1 MYTSLYPPPRPGHIA
16 IPWVWMCACKCVTK
30 YKHAHI
36 HMYICTHGCT
46 CIYNYLHLCA
56 HMYTHTYTYAH
67 WFTCIPKHTCRSVHV
82 NSWERESSRQKR
94 LWASSVPLWIRRA
107 MVYWGALKSV
117 AGRLR
122 EVILTTCSIQVSTCV
137 YVHIHR
143 SAYICLWEVGVY
155 ACICMYVYVYC
166 LDLCLYMCTNEHI
179 HIDTKVH
186 LNRHKYTHV
195 EHNTQAHMGTYSI
208 HLQTHMHTKYTC
220 ICTYIQLHHVCVCTH
235 SCIHVYAFMCIMG
248 RDVHQICTC
257 RYKHTCDHAWTQTF
271 DTALAYGQTYTD
283 TNKCMCM
290 HVNGHTHSD
299 IYVYAQ
305 LDH

>member
-1 MYTSLYPPPRPGHIA
+1 MSQQCALVNKKGNGILGCIKECGRQVEGSYPHHLLYSG
-16 IPWVWMCACKCVTK
+16 KYLCV
-30 YKHAHI
+30 
-36 HMYICTHGCT
+36 
-46 CIYNYLHLCA
+46 CA
-56 HMYTHTYTYAH
+56 HTQICIHLSMRSWSVCMY
-67 WFTCIPKHTCRSVHV
+67 
-82 NSWERESSRQKR
+82 
-94 LWASSVPLWIRRA
+94 L
-107 MVYWGALKSV
+107 
-117 AGRLR
+117 
-122 EVILTTCSIQVSTCV
+122 
-137 YVHIHR
+137 
-143 SAYICLWEVGVY
+143 YI
-155 ACICMYVYVYC
+155 YVYVYC

-235 SCIHVYAFMCIMG
+235 LCIHVCAFMCIMG